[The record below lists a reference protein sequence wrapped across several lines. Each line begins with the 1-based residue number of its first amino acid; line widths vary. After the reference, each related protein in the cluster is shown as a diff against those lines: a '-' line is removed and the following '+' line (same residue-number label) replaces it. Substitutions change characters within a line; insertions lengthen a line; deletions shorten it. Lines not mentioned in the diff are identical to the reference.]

1 MSLFKQLLLL
11 ISVFFLIL
19 FSVNFTLSINNIKTY
34 LEVESQGHAQDT
46 ATSLGLSL
54 SPHMTDTTDP
64 VIKTKVSAIF
74 DSGYYQK
81 IRLVDAND
89 KELVSLSNDKGVEGV
104 PGWFIDYLPMFPVTA
119 ESEISSNWLRSGM
132 VYVTIN
138 PSFAYSKLYKQAKTS
153 FFYSLITLVLSIG
166 LLMLLLQITLASLK
180 RINECAIH
188 ISEGHFET
196 IENLPWT
203 TEVKNITVSINAM
216 SKKIRST
223 IIALNN
229 KLDEMGANLLRD
241 DLSGLY
247 KKSVFDT
254 DMMNLMMA
262 YSPAYLMIIKVDSLA
277 DLIKDRG
284 NDAIDQL
291 LQAFANTLKQAAER
305 YPETLIKTYRFYGGE
320 FAILINNG
328 NREQIESIAKALSND
343 FLELGEKQSKSDL
356 AHIGIAPVNPVCTP
370 KMMLDSAH
378 EAYEQARLIGANS
391 YYLRDDDNFAK
402 DISEWKELV
411 FNCIDNTDYSL
422 SYAGQI
428 SSFETGQLLMEETFI
443 QVRDKNGQ
451 LVAIGPFVAMAEKLA
466 KIIDL
471 DKGVINQVLAH
482 ILSTPVSHAIAVN
495 LSIDTIK
502 NIGFRLWLEKL
513 IKNNPLVTRQLVFS
527 FSAYAVA
534 KEPEICLEFIEVIHQ
549 WGGRV
554 MIKRFES
561 QSMSLEITK
570 KLNPDFIRLA
580 REIGKGISLSPQKQ
594 EFVQALQQMGDLL
607 DIIVLGENV
616 QTDNDYNSLKAT
628 GITGT
633 SR

>member
-11 ISVFFLIL
+11 ISIFFLIL
-19 FSVNFTLSINNIKTY
+19 FSVNFTLSINTIKNY

-54 SPHMTDTTDP
+54 SPQMTDTTDP

-74 DSGYYQK
+74 DSGYYQE
-81 IRLVDAND
+81 IRLLDAND

-104 PGWFIDYLPMFPVTA
+104 PDWFIDYLPMTPMTA
-119 ESEISSNWLRSGM
+119 KSEISSNWQRSGV

-153 FFYSLITLVLSIG
+153 FLYSLITLVVSIG
-166 LLMLLLQITLASLK
+166 LLMLLLRITLASLK
-180 RINECAIH
+180 RINECALH
-188 ISEGHFET
+188 ISEGHFEI
-196 IENLPWT
+196 IENLPWI
-203 TEVKNITVSINAM
+203 TEVKNITISINAM
-216 SKKIRST
+216 SRKIKNSIT
-223 IIALNN
+223 ALNN
-229 KLDEMGANLLRD
+229 KLDEMGAHLLRD

-262 YSPAYLMIIKVDSLA
+262 YSPAYLMIIKVDSLP
-277 DLIKDRG
+277 DLIIDRG
-284 NDAIDQL
+284 NEAIDQL
-291 LQAFANTLKQAAER
+291 LQAVANTLKQAAKR
-305 YPETLIKTYRFYGGE
+305 YPETLIKIYHFYGGE
-320 FAILINNG
+320 FAMLINNG
-328 NREQIESIAKALSND
+328 DSEQIEAIAKALSNN
-343 FLELGEKQSKSDL
+343 FLELGEKQSKADL
-356 AHIGIAPVNPVCTP
+356 AHIGVAPVNPVCTP

-378 EAYEQARLIGANS
+378 EAYELASLIGANS
-391 YYLRDDDNFAK
+391 YYLRADDNFAK
-402 DISEWKELV
+402 DIKEWKELV
-411 FNCIDNTDYSL
+411 FNCIDNNDYSL

-428 SSFETGQLLMEETFI
+428 TSFQTGQLLMEETFI
-443 QVRDKNGQ
+443 QVHDKNGQ
-451 LVAIGPFVAMAEKLA
+451 LVALGPFIAMTEKLA

-471 DKGVINQVLAH
+471 DKGVISQVLAH
-482 ILSTPVSHAIAVN
+482 ILSIPIAHAIAVN

-513 IKNNPLVTRQLVFS
+513 FKKNPFVTRQLIFS

-534 KEPEICLEFIEVIHQ
+534 KELEICLDFIEVIHQ

-561 QSMSLEITK
+561 QSMSPDVTK

-580 REIGKGISLSPQKQ
+580 REIGNGISLSPQKQ
-594 EFVQALQQMGDLL
+594 EFVQTLQQMGDLL
-607 DIIVLGENV
+607 DIIVLAENV
-616 QTDNDYNSLKAT
+616 QTDNDYDSLKAT
-628 GITGT
+628 GITGA